1 MINIES
7 TKGGKNMANKG
18 NKSQIWVR
26 ILALILAMLMLLSVA
41 GTLVYY
47 IIAR

>member
-1 MINIES
+1 
-7 TKGGKNMANKG
+7 MANKG

>member
-1 MINIES
+1 
-7 TKGGKNMANKG
+7 MANKR

-26 ILALILAMLMLLSVA
+26 ILALILATLMLLSVA

>member
-1 MINIES
+1 
-7 TKGGKNMANKG
+7 MANKG

-26 ILALILAMLMLLSVA
+26 ILAFILAILMLLSVA

>member
-1 MINIES
+1 
-7 TKGGKNMANKG
+7 MANKAK
-18 NKSQIWVR
+18 KSQIWVR
-26 ILALILAMLMLLSVA
+26 ILALILALLMLLSVA